1 MKYRPV
7 GLESWGVYIPEE
19 RHTSE
24 YISKETGIPINII
37 EEKFGLLEKSIP
49 GPEDHTVQMGATASF
64 QALKRANINP
74 EDLDVIIWAG
84 EVHAERPLVVNGIKL
99 QQLLGNPMNSWAFDV
114 NQRCGTFLVGMLV
127 AKSLIQSNPNINR
140 ILVASGYRNCDLI
153 NYKNQRSRFMISLAA
168 SGVAAIIRADYNSNE
183 ILGISAISDGR
194 FADDV
199 YVPAGGT
206 IQPMTSKCLEDGLN
220 FLDVPD
226 PEGLKERL
234 DKYSMESFVKVIDNA
249 LIQSGHTREDIGYLA
264 LLHMKRSAFE
274 YVAKTVGV
282 DPYSQSTYFEDIGH
296 NGQNDGII
304 SIEYGLRDGKIK
316 DGDIIVIVSAGIGW
330 AWNAGV
336 IRWGPTE

>member
-1 MKYRPV
+1 VEFRSV
-7 GLESWGVYIPEE
+7 GLEAWGVYIPKE

-24 YISKETGIPINII
+24 YISKETGIPKNII
-37 EEKFGLLEKSIP
+37 EEKFGLLGKSIP
-49 GPEDHTVQMGATASF
+49 GPEDHTVKMGANASF
-64 QALKRANINP
+64 QALKRAGITP

-84 EVHAERPLVVNGIKL
+84 EVYAERPLVVNGIKL
-99 QQLLGNPMNSWAFDV
+99 QQLLGNPMKSWAFDV

-127 AKSLIQSNPNINR
+127 AKSLIQTNPNINR
-140 ILVASGYRNCDLI
+140 ILVASGYRNCDLV

-168 SGVAAIIRADYNSNE
+168 SGVAAIIRADYKRNE

-199 YVPAGGT
+199 YIPAGGT
-206 IQPMTSKCLEDGLN
+206 IQPITSKALDEGLLY
-220 FLDVPD
+220 LDVPD
-226 PEGLKERL
+226 PEGLKDRL
-234 DKYSMESFVKVIDNA
+234 DKYSMDSFVRVIDKA
-249 LIQSGHTREDIGYLA
+249 LAQSGYTREDINYLA

-282 DPYSQSTYFEDIGH
+282 DPYTQSTYFEDIGH

-304 SIEYGLRDGKIK
+304 SIEYGIRDGKIK
-316 DGDIIVIVSAGIGW
+316 NGDIIVIVSAGIGW

-336 IRWGPTE
+336 IKWGSSD

>member
-1 MKYRPV
+1 MNLRNV
-7 GLESWGVYIPEE
+7 GLESWGVFIPEE

-24 YISKETGIPINII
+24 YMSKETGIPKDII
-37 EEKFGLLEKSIP
+37 EEKFGLLGKSVP
-49 GPEDHTVQMGATASF
+49 GPEDHTVQMGANASL
-64 QALKRANINP
+64 QALKRAGIVP
-74 EDLDVIIWAG
+74 DDLDVIIWAG
-84 EVHAERPLVVNGIKL
+84 EVYAERPLVVNGIKL
-99 QQLLGNPMNSWAFDV
+99 QQLLGNPMKSWAFDV
-114 NQRCGTFLVGMLV
+114 NQRCGTFLVGMII
-127 AKSLIQSNPNINR
+127 AKSLIQTNPSINR

-168 SGVAAIIRADYNSNE
+168 SGVAAIIRGDYNTNE
-183 ILGISAISDGR
+183 ILGISSISDGR

-199 YVPAGGT
+199 YIPAGGT
-206 IQPMTSKCLEDGLN
+206 IQPLTAKCLEDGLN

-226 PEGLKERL
+226 PEGLKDRL
-234 DKYSMESFVKVIDNA
+234 DKYSMDSFVRVIDKA
-249 LIQSGHTREDIGYLA
+249 LTKSGITREDIDYLA

-274 YVAKTVGV
+274 YVAKAVGV

-316 DGDIIVIVSAGIGW
+316 DGDIVVIVSAGIGW

-336 IRWGPTE
+336 IRWGPPE

>member
-7 GLESWGVYIPEE
+7 GLESWGVYIPKE
-19 RHTSE
+19 RHSSE
-24 YISKETGIPINII
+24 YISKETGIPKNVI
-37 EEKFGLLEKSIP
+37 EEKFGLLGKTVP
-49 GPEDHTVQMGATASF
+49 GPDDHTVQMGATASM
-64 QALKRANINP
+64 QALKRANITP

-114 NQRCGTFLVGMLV
+114 NQRCGTFLVGLLI
-127 AKSLIQSNPNINR
+127 AKSLIQTNPNINR
-140 ILVASGYRNCDLI
+140 ILVASGYRNSDLI

-168 SGVAAIIRADYNSNE
+168 SGVAAIIRADYSENE

-199 YVPAGGT
+199 YIPAGGT
-206 IQPMTSKCLEDGLN
+206 IQPMTAKCLEDGLN

-234 DKYSMESFVKVIDNA
+234 DKYSMESFVKAIDNA
-249 LIQSGHTREDIGYLA
+249 LIQSGYNREDIDYLA

-316 DGDIIVIVSAGIGW
+316 DGDIVVIVSAGIGW

-336 IRWGPTE
+336 IRWGPLE

>member
-1 MKYRPV
+1 MELRPV
-7 GLESWGVYIPEE
+7 GLESWGIYLPKE
-19 RHTSE
+19 RHTSDF
-24 YISKETGIPINII
+24 ISQETGIPKDIV
-37 EEKFGLLEKSIP
+37 EEKFGLKSKTVP
-49 GPEDHTVQMGATASF
+49 GPDDHTVAMGAKASF
-64 QALKRANINP
+64 LALERANITPN
-74 EDLDVIIWAG
+74 DLDIIIWAG
-84 EVHAERPLVVNGIKL
+84 EVYAERPLVVNGIKL
-99 QQLLGNPMNSWAFDV
+99 QQLLGNPMKSWAFDV

-127 AKSLIQSNPNINR
+127 AKSLIQINPNINR
-140 ILVASGYRNCDLI
+140 VLVASGYRNCDLI

-168 SGVAAIIRADYNSNE
+168 SGVAVVIRADYKINE

-206 IQPMTSKCLEDGLN
+206 IQPITAKALEEGLI

-226 PEGLKERL
+226 PGGLKERL
-234 DKYSMESFVKVIDNA
+234 DKYSKDSFVKVIDDV
-249 LIQSGHTREDIGYLA
+249 LVQSGHTREDIGYLA

-274 YVAKTVGV
+274 YVAKEVGV

-304 SIEYGLRDGKIK
+304 SIEYGVRDGKIK
-316 DGDIIVIVSAGIGW
+316 DGDIVVIVSAGIGW

-336 IRWGPTE
+336 IRWGPPD

>member
-1 MKYRPV
+1 VENRPV
-7 GLESWGVYIPEE
+7 GLEAWGVYIPKE

-24 YISKETGIPINII
+24 YISKETGIPKNII
-37 EEKFGLLEKSIP
+37 EEKFGLLGKSIP
-49 GPEDHTVQMGATASF
+49 GPEDHTVQMGANASF
-64 QALKRANINP
+64 QALRRADITP

-84 EVHAERPLVVNGIKL
+84 EVYAERPMVVNGIKL

-127 AKSLIQSNPNINR
+127 AKSLIQTDPNINR

-153 NYKNQRSRFMISLAA
+153 NYKNPRSRFMISLAA
-168 SGVAAIIRADYNSNE
+168 SGVAAIIRADYKRNE
-183 ILGISAISDGR
+183 ILGISAITDGR

-206 IQPMTSKCLEDGLN
+206 IQPITSKALDDGLLY
-220 FLDVPD
+220 LDVPD
-226 PEGLKERL
+226 SEGLKDRL
-234 DKYSMESFVKVIDNA
+234 DKYSMDSFVKVIDSA
-249 LIQSGHTREDIGYLA
+249 LAQSSYTREDINYLA

-282 DPYSQSTYFEDIGH
+282 DPYTQSTYFEDIGH

-304 SIEYGLRDGKIK
+304 SIEYGIRDGKIK
-316 DGDIIVIVSAGIGW
+316 NGDLIVIVSAGIGW

-336 IRWGPTE
+336 IRWGSLD